1 MERVWNSYK
10 HMRDVWWTYTWIK
23 RPVSC
28 REHNGYLSHILT
40 FSSLQTL
47 RSISRISGWV
57 AGAIERNRRS
67 KRDRDRW
74 CPSRSPR
81 RTPLF
86 RKRATLPSRN
96 RVLGQWRSSARRRT
110 LAYPPPLSLFT
121 LVNVDD
127 RYEPSNLA
135 SGISRRW
142 RWRCRPEPPISEY
155 RRDNYFYL
163 TLPFLHLFSFPN
175 PAQFEL
181 RSPFC
186 PNRFVISLNY
196 RIVFL

>member
-1 MERVWNSYK
+1 MDISRISWPS
-10 HMRDVWWTYTWIK
+10 
-23 RPVSC
+23 
-28 REHNGYLSHILT
+28 LL
-40 FSSLQTL
+40 LQTL

-96 RVLGQWRSSARRRT
+96 RVLGQRRSSARRRT
-110 LAYPPPLSLFT
+110 LAYPPSLRRCRFSLWRT
-121 LVNVDD
+121 STIDT
-127 RYEPSNLA
+127 RRR
-135 SGISRRW
+135 ISRLESRGDDDDDVG
-142 RWRCRPEPPISEY
+142 RNHPFLNTGG
-155 RRDNYFYL
+155 RDNYFYR

-186 PNRFVISLNY
+186 PNRFATVSSFRSIIVSFSFSATSQHLIRYNALVIIY
-196 RIVFL
+196 Y